1 MRAPSMR
8 PSSTSRVT
16 MKIGIDPA
24 QLKSG
29 VIKEAFMNRRMWI
42 LTIAAVS
49 LFAGAII
56 WNIANRPLSSGAENK
71 PQDMVSL
78 SVWVFSK
85 GWDAPL
91 SEFQTKYP
99 QITIDLRTF
108 RSAEQL
114 YKELLA
120 SISANA
126 APQLAEIQSFY
137 GIPELALTGVV
148 SAFNEQ
154 ELSANAQLLPPFVE
168 PFRYQGKLWALP
180 IGGSVPLLYYRD
192 EVLSRAGLS
201 STGFRNWLDVEKAA
215 ALPVKEGLPLTQE
228 RWRLTIDKEL
238 PWYAEN
244 IGGDPVSGRTFD
256 LWRRWVNT
264 VRIMPPISHLM
275 AVSDFINGKVGVL
288 ASSSDKL
295 TMIEQYIGGKFQFD
309 LTRFPTSDLTGILP
323 AVNGFVLMQSQHA
336 KEKAA
341 HSFVEFMVD
350 NTAQTFIW
358 THMGYIPA
366 KTDVVERLAEE
377 TTTSAR
383 QRTILDAVRSLS
395 VRQPVEND
403 YDRWLRV
410 TEQLERLE
418 QLAE

>member
-1 MRAPSMR
+1 
-8 PSSTSRVT
+8 
-16 MKIGIDPA
+16 
-24 QLKSG
+24 
-29 VIKEAFMNRRMWI
+29 MNRRIW
-42 LTIAAVS
+42 LLSIAAVF
-49 LFAGAII
+49 LLAGAFI
-56 WNIANRPLSSGAENK
+56 WNMANRPLSSGTEDK
-71 PQDMVSL
+71 PQDTVTL

-91 SEFQTKYP
+91 SEFQRNNP

-108 RSAEQL
+108 RAAEQL

-137 GIPELALTGVV
+137 GVPELASTGVV
-148 SAFNEQ
+148 SAFDVQ
-154 ELSANAQLLPPFVE
+154 KLPGNAQLLPAFIE
-168 PFRYQGKLWALP
+168 PFRYQEKLWALP

-201 STGFRNWLDVEKAA
+201 STGFRDWFDVEKAA
-215 ALPVKEGLPLTQE
+215 ALPVKEGLPSSQE
-228 RWRLTIDKEL
+228 RWRLAIDKEL

-244 IGGDPVSGRTFD
+244 IGGGSVSERSLD
-256 LWRRWVNT
+256 LWRRWVHAI
-264 VRIMPPISHLM
+264 RIMPPISHLM

-295 TMIEQYIGGKFQFD
+295 PMIEQYIGGKFQFD

-323 AVNGFVLMQSQHA
+323 AANGLVLMHTLPA

-341 HSFVEFMVD
+341 QSFVEFMMD
-350 NTAQTFIW
+350 STAQSFIW

-366 KTDVVERLAEE
+366 KTDVAARLAED
-377 TTTSAR
+377 TATSVR
-383 QRTILDAVRSLS
+383 QKEILDAVRSLS
-395 VRQPVEND
+395 VRKPSENG
-403 YDRWLRV
+403 YDRWLQA
-410 TEQLERLE
+410 TEKLEQME